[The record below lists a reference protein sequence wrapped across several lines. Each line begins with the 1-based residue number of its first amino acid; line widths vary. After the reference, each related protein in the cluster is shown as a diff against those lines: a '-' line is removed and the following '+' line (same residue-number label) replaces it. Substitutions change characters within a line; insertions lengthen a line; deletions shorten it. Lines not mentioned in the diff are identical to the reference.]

1 MYAFLQKSHLQFQ
14 TLILPNTTVGKIKD
28 NTHEHVGQLHDEDAP
43 VVVARSLRGRD
54 RGGHRSLRGP
64 GVQVRLAQEP
74 RRHSS
79 LGQVGYWKFVL
90 PVIQIN

>member
-43 VVVARSLRGRD
+43 VVVARGLRGRD
-54 RGGHRSLRGP
+54 RGGRRSLRGP

-74 RRHSS
+74 RRHSC
-79 LGQVGYWKFVL
+79 LGQVVGNLFC
-90 PVIQIN
+90 QSFR